1 MPQISL
7 PFIDAIK
14 VTTWVNLE
22 FEADFLTEAARQSV
36 MPVNVFTNDIVNM
49 LNIDL

>member
-1 MPQISL
+1 MPQFSL
-7 PFIDAIK
+7 PFVDAIK